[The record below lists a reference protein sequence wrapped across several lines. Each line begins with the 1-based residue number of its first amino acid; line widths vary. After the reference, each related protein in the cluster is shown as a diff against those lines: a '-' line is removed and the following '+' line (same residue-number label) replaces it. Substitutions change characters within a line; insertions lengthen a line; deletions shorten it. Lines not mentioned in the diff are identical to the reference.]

1 MDDIKRT
8 ISVNITAL
16 RTNSKLTQ
24 AELAEKLGY
33 SDKSVSKW
41 ERAES
46 VPDIYVLKNISDIF
60 DVTVDYILSP
70 HQPDEKVAT
79 RKETAR
85 HNHLL
90 ITLISILGILIL
102 ATVAF
107 TAVWS
112 ATGKALWLVF
122 LDSLPIC
129 LIVLLVLNTLWFS
142 RRNNLYI
149 VSSLLWSVLTA
160 IYVSLLVSEVGNY
173 WLIFII
179 GIPAQIV
186 TILGFGIKRNGKIK
200 TVKRIR

>member
-1 MDDIKRT
+1 MDDIKKT
-8 ISVNITAL
+8 ISANIAAL
-16 RTNSKLTQ
+16 RTNAKLTQ

-46 VPDIYVLKNISDIF
+46 VPDIYVLKSISDIF

-85 HNHLL
+85 RNHRL
-90 ITLISILGILIL
+90 ITSISILGILLL

-112 ATGKALWLVF
+112 ANGKALWLIY
-122 LDSLPIC
+122 LDCLPLC
-129 LIVLLVLNTLWFS
+129 LVVLLVLNSLWFE
-142 RRNNLYI
+142 RRNNQYI
-149 VSSLLWSVLTA
+149 VSALLWSVLTA
-160 IYVSLLVSEVGNY
+160 VYVSLLTAGTGNY

-179 GIPAQIV
+179 GVPAQIV
-186 TILGFGIKRNGKIK
+186 TILGFGIKRNGKLK
-200 TVKRIR
+200 SPK